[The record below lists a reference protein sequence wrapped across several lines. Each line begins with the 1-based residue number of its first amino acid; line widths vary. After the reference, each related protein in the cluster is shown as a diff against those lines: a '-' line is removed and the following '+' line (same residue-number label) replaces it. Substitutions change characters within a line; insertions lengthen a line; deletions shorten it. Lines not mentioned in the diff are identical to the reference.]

1 MAAAVGI
8 AANASHPLLQELKPS
23 VQMRWRSECPGKIEW
38 RSGWRSLKPGSV
50 GLAFVAGGDAGAAN
64 RGAVCLTRS
73 RAQAGT
79 VAKRTKQ
86 AAAKE
91 AARRMVRMIPV
102 SAHQVA
108 NAAMIAGL
116 FGLCRGSFEATP
128 SPAKRPWA

>member
-8 AANASHPLLQELKPS
+8 AANASHPLLQELSRRCKCAGDRN
-23 VQMRWRSECPGKIEW
+23 VLAKLNGAAV
-38 RSGWRSLKPGSV
+38 GAGLKPGSV